1 MSCRPMCRDEDN
13 PLAVTEAENWQ
24 NCGLF
29 THLQTA
35 AKAGTEFK
43 QETKEE
49 QKDWPSTEQP
59 NQEAAA
65 SAPWRRP
72 TGVKNIDSSHEDQE
86 MEAGAEEEKQQRMS
100 SNKQGGLYEKRMP
113 EDEDDSM
120 DTTKARDGQPLDESW
135 PEGAEDGE
143 STECILPDNT
153 EVGLGEVKDE
163 EGEEGQQLVQMVWLP
178 VADMEEEEDKEQLTV
193 STLTRQPEITF
204 TGRAEPRTFRS
215 LSLIFS

>member
-1 MSCRPMCRDEDN
+1 MCRDEDN

-86 MEAGAEEEKQQRMS
+86 MEAGAEEE
-100 SNKQGGLYEKRMP
+100 
-113 EDEDDSM
+113 
-120 DTTKARDGQPLDESW
+120 AA
-135 PEGAEDGE
+135 AEVEVEAEAEAD
-143 STECILPDNT
+143 CI
-153 EVGLGEVKDE
+153 
-163 EGEEGQQLVQMVWLP
+163 
-178 VADMEEEEDKEQLTV
+178 
-193 STLTRQPEITF
+193 
-204 TGRAEPRTFRS
+204 PRTAGARAQGPVSSIPRVQGNQTQRTGGRPSHAGVRRS
-215 LSLIFS
+215 DDP

>member
-86 MEAGAEEEKQQRMS
+86 MEAGAEEEKQH
-100 SNKQGGLYEKRMP
+100 
-113 EDEDDSM
+113 DTM

-135 PEGAEDGE
+135 PEEAEDGE